1 MAIYTTVRE
10 KLESIQKSKKESD
23 IFPTLQMLF
32 QTKGFSNVE
41 ITHGNSEM
49 GKDLVF
55 KHYDSMLGRETWFAL
70 VVKNKNAGQEV
81 FEEGGEITRQIKLAF
96 EVPYKDAKAE
106 EHYINTVIVIIN
118 GSVSAQAKTIL
129 SSVMPVHFRTNIE
142 IWNYQKLCEE
152 IDTHIRDFFLSNDGV
167 SQDDIIVLNYKNA
180 LIKRLSSLDNAKQL
194 FSGLNISEINDI
206 FINVKTTISRYE
218 AEKEK
223 YQDTTIRHQEE
234 PDDSITIINS
244 NKNTIVTGIAT
255 SGKSLLLKRI
265 GVNAVNIYKRIGVF
279 WFRFRELSL
288 NQFNIDQLIAEQ
300 FRSLANTEIK
310 DEYFDRYILLFD
322 GLDEV
327 KSKKDR
333 IVFIEKIN
341 QYLTHKLNTH
351 SIISSRNI
359 DIFDD
364 NLFDGYEHIE
374 LLPFDIGQ
382 AFKLVKKIIP
392 DNKSKASQFVEAIRD
407 QQLSNTLTRTPMAL
421 TLMAILY
428 KEDAI
433 DLKELPANITE
444 LYNKFSDYYL
454 DRWDATKGLSAQ
466 YKFEETKHILA
477 FIGQYMHV
485 RGMREIDI
493 PQLSGF
499 LQEIYDKFSYDELTD
514 IQGFIEKLKNRNCLF
529 IYNETSNT
537 FCFNNLSFQ
546 EYFASIFYDDSNEQE
561 LVDNIYNEWWA
572 NVIVFYNGKSPKR
585 SVFIEKILTSRVP
598 TDTSTMYRHLQIVS
612 KCVQAVHL
620 ISNDVEKRTIENL
633 INTFDSFYKCT
644 ILPAIEN
651 PANAGLLRSLSTLDM
666 ILQAR
671 NIFCQIFQSKHIN
684 QEIFSSVGMD
694 ILLKSTFGYSDVTL
708 YCLSYHLSDITND
721 GMFLQYFIG
730 KKLNTRWDRIVYKD
744 IDHMRLKAMLSPNIY
759 NRIKRKQRQNK
770 IYIDKQFKEPAILHL
785 SDGLKV

>member
-1 MAIYTTVRE
+1 
-10 KLESIQKSKKESD
+10 
-23 IFPTLQMLF
+23 
-32 QTKGFSNVE
+32 
-41 ITHGNSEM
+41 
-49 GKDLVF
+49 
-55 KHYDSMLGRETWFAL
+55 
-70 VVKNKNAGQEV
+70 
-81 FEEGGEITRQIKLAF
+81 
-96 EVPYKDAKAE
+96 
-106 EHYINTVIVIIN
+106 
-118 GSVSAQAKTIL
+118 
-129 SSVMPVHFRTNIE
+129 
-142 IWNYQKLCEE
+142 
-152 IDTHIRDFFLSNDGV
+152 
-167 SQDDIIVLNYKNA
+167 
-180 LIKRLSSLDNAKQL
+180 
-194 FSGLNISEINDI
+194 
-206 FINVKTTISRYE
+206 
-218 AEKEK
+218 
-223 YQDTTIRHQEE
+223 
-234 PDDSITIINS
+234 
-244 NKNTIVTGIAT
+244 
-255 SGKSLLLKRI
+255 
-265 GVNAVNIYKRIGVF
+265 
-279 WFRFRELSL
+279 
-288 NQFNIDQLIAEQ
+288 
-300 FRSLANTEIK
+300 
-310 DEYFDRYILLFD
+310 
-322 GLDEV
+322 
-327 KSKKDR
+327 
-333 IVFIEKIN
+333 
-341 QYLTHKLNTH
+341 
-351 SIISSRNI
+351 
-359 DIFDD
+359 
-364 NLFDGYEHIE
+364 
-374 LLPFDIGQ
+374 
-382 AFKLVKKIIP
+382 
-392 DNKSKASQFVEAIRD
+392 
-407 QQLSNTLTRTPMAL
+407 
-421 TLMAILY
+421 MAILY

-561 LVDNIYNEWWA
+561 LVDNIYNDWWA

-612 KCVQAVHL
+612 KCVQAAHL

-759 NRIKRKQRQNK
+759 NCIKRKQRQNK

>member
-129 SSVMPVHFRTNIE
+129 
-142 IWNYQKLCEE
+142 
-152 IDTHIRDFFLSNDGV
+152 
-167 SQDDIIVLNYKNA
+167 
-180 LIKRLSSLDNAKQL
+180 
-194 FSGLNISEINDI
+194 
-206 FINVKTTISRYE
+206 
-218 AEKEK
+218 
-223 YQDTTIRHQEE
+223 
-234 PDDSITIINS
+234 
-244 NKNTIVTGIAT
+244 
-255 SGKSLLLKRI
+255 
-265 GVNAVNIYKRIGVF
+265 
-279 WFRFRELSL
+279 
-288 NQFNIDQLIAEQ
+288 
-300 FRSLANTEIK
+300 
-310 DEYFDRYILLFD
+310 
-322 GLDEV
+322 
-327 KSKKDR
+327 
-333 IVFIEKIN
+333 
-341 QYLTHKLNTH
+341 
-351 SIISSRNI
+351 
-359 DIFDD
+359 
-364 NLFDGYEHIE
+364 
-374 LLPFDIGQ
+374 
-382 AFKLVKKIIP
+382 
-392 DNKSKASQFVEAIRD
+392 
-407 QQLSNTLTRTPMAL
+407 
-421 TLMAILY
+421 
-428 KEDAI
+428 
-433 DLKELPANITE
+433 
-444 LYNKFSDYYL
+444 
-454 DRWDATKGLSAQ
+454 
-466 YKFEETKHILA
+466 A

-561 LVDNIYNEWWA
+561 LVDNIYNDWWA

-612 KCVQAVHL
+612 KCVQAAHL

>member
-152 IDTHIRDFFLSNDGV
+152 IETHIRDFFLSNDGV

-546 EYFASIFYDDSNEQE
+546 EYFEKLLDDPKRWGKPLAALLGANRVQQE
-561 LVDNIYNEWWA
+561 LKLPSIGGKDSMSGTFENISVPPTLVSFAITASDVHDVMTPEAKEAGHILAEVQIKKDQFRVFDFDHLQKQYDAIQDLMKQKKIYSAYTVKDGGVLEAVCKMAFGNGLGAAFNTDHTLASYVEKNYGNIYMTVT
-572 NVIVFYNGKSPKR
+572 NVCIVR
-585 SVFIEKILTSRVP
+585 SVI
-598 TDTSTMYRHLQIVS
+598 
-612 KCVQAVHL
+612 
-620 ISNDVEKRTIENL
+620 
-633 INTFDSFYKCT
+633 
-644 ILPAIEN
+644 
-651 PANAGLLRSLSTLDM
+651 
-666 ILQAR
+666 ILQAV
-671 NIFCQIFQSKHIN
+671 Q
-684 QEIFSSVGMD
+684 
-694 ILLKSTFGYSDVTL
+694 
-708 YCLSYHLSDITND
+708 
-721 GMFLQYFIG
+721 
-730 KKLNTRWDRIVYKD
+730 
-744 IDHMRLKAMLSPNIY
+744 
-759 NRIKRKQRQNK
+759 
-770 IYIDKQFKEPAILHL
+770 
-785 SDGLKV
+785 